1 MSVDQTILEKHGIKE
16 INVETD
22 QSIREKKM
30 EKDNGKGGG
39 TETLNISS
47 SQSEGNCTD
56 TGAASEGLRKKSNV
70 ITVPRGKDGG
80 PKQTKMS
87 GVMWWV
93 KHMFLRKCREEQ
105 PPSHKV
111 VT

>member
-39 TETLNISS
+39 TETLNITS
-47 SQSEGNCTD
+47 SQSEGNYTD
-56 TGAASEGLRKKSNV
+56 TGAASEGLQKKSNV

-80 PKQTKMS
+80 PKQTNVT
-87 GVMWWV
+87 GDVAGETHV
-93 KHMFLRKCREEQ
+93 FE
-105 PPSHKV
+105 KV
-111 VT
+111 P